1 MGNYFIIA
9 VLIVVIIIALHP
21 TIMHFKGK
29 GGCCGDGGEV
39 IAEKK
44 KLNGKVVA
52 KKLVKIDGMHCK
64 NCALRVE
71 NSLNRIDGAVSKVN
85 YKDGTAL
92 LTSVN
97 NIEDEEIRKA
107 INGIEYKVTDIITLE
122 V

>member
-1 MGNYFIIA
+1 MGNYFIVA
-9 VLIVVIIIALHP
+9 VLVIVIIIALRP
-21 TIMHFKGK
+21 TIMHFRGK
-29 GGCCGDGGEV
+29 GGCCGDSGEV
-39 IAEKK
+39 SVEKK
-44 KLNGKVVA
+44 QLNGKIVA

-71 NSLNRIDGAVSKVN
+71 NSLNKIDGAVSKVN

-92 LTSVN
+92 LTSVK
-97 NIEDEEIRKA
+97 NIEDKEIRKA